1 MQPLGLSASASPG
14 SLAFCPACCSRCCC
28 LPLRNPLGPRSD
40 PLLLPSPP
48 SVTGAAWLCPLRR
61 RLLPAFVPPSLAR
74 SLPSPPP
81 PHSSPLGRWHS
92 GSCSPLERRLAPPAN
107 PAGLHFPSSP
117 ATGTHSTRLRS
128 HTQTHTHTALPLT
141 LSLAAAAASVWLC
154 LSSALPSPP
163 FFLSVPRVRPPP
175 PPRERRRRSVAI
187 RGGGGASDR
196 GSIRRV
202 AAQSG

>member
-14 SLAFCPACCSRCCC
+14 SLAFCPACCSHCCC

-40 PLLLPSPP
+40 PLLLPSPS

-61 RLLPAFVPPSLAR
+61 RLLPAFVPPSLAL

-81 PHSSPLGRWHS
+81 PHSSPPGRWHS
-92 GSCSPLERRLAPPAN
+92 GSCSPMERRLAPPAN

-128 HTQTHTHTALPLT
+128 HTQTHTHTPLSPSLFRWPRLLPVCG
-141 LSLAAAAASVWLC
+141 SVSPPLC
-154 LSSALPSPP
+154 RALPSSSQ
-163 FFLSVPRVRPPP
+163 FLESD
-175 PPRERRRRSVAI
+175 RRRRRE
-187 RGGGGASDR
+187 RGEGGR
-196 GSIRRV
+196 WR
-202 AAQSG
+202 

>member
-14 SLAFCPACCSRCCC
+14 SLAFCPACCSHCCC

-81 PHSSPLGRWHS
+81 PHSSPPTGGILGVVVPRS
-92 GSCSPLERRLAPPAN
+92 GGWRRPRTPSDSTSRRALRPAPTPPGFAR
-107 PAGLHFPSSP
+107 
-117 ATGTHSTRLRS
+117 THR
-128 HTQTHTHTALPLT
+128 HTHTPLSPSLFRLPRL
-141 LSLAAAAASVWLC
+141 LPVCGSVSPPLC
-154 LSSALPSPP
+154 RALPSSSQ
-163 FFLSVPRVRPPP
+163 FLESD
-175 PPRERRRRSVAI
+175 RRRRRE
-187 RGGGGASDR
+187 RGEGGR
-196 GSIRRV
+196 WR
-202 AAQSG
+202 